1 MEKGSPK
8 ETIES
13 ALLNAP
19 NILNISHALK
29 AFVRPVDFKSYD
41 KVDKLKASV

>member
-1 MEKGSPK
+1 MEKDPPK

-13 ALLNAP
+13 ALFNAW
-19 NILNISHALK
+19 NILNISHTLK